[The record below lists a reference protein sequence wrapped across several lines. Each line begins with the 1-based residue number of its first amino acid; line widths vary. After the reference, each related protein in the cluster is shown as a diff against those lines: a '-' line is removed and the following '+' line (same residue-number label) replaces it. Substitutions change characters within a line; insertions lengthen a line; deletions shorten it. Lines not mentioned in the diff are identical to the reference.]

1 VDGFFDDLLAFVR
14 HAVAEGF
21 IKARQ
26 VDALVI
32 SDDVDELLTALVGS
46 TRNRVSAL

>member
-1 VDGFFDDLLAFVR
+1 VSQ
-14 HAVAEGF
+14 GF

-32 SDDVDELLTALVGS
+32 SDDVDVLLTAMAGAETDQVPA
-46 TRNRVSAL
+46 R

>member
-1 VDGFFDDLLAFVR
+1 MDGFFDDLLGFVR
-14 HAVAEGF
+14 HAVAQGF

-32 SDDVDELLTALVGS
+32 SDDVDELLTALVDAPGDQVS
-46 TRNRVSAL
+46 TR

>member
-1 VDGFFDDLLAFVR
+1 VDGFFNDLLGFVR
-14 HAVAEGF
+14 HAASQGF

-32 SDDVDELLTALVGS
+32 SDDVEELLTALVEATS
-46 TRNRVSAL
+46 NQASAR

>member
-1 VDGFFDDLLAFVR
+1 
-14 HAVAEGF
+14 VAQGF

-32 SDDVDELLTALVGS
+32 ADDVDVLLTALVGATS
-46 TRNRVSAL
+46 AQVSAR